1 MSVKTYLVVHKNKKN
16 QKNFQYTKWK
26 MEFGCSGWVD
36 SPIPC
41 GTQGWAEKGLKLI
54 SEIIVGIL

>member
-1 MSVKTYLVVHKNKKN
+1 
-16 QKNFQYTKWK
+16 